1 MLLLKKFKGDLHW
14 IHAREGHAGK
24 AYWPG
29 GQSGVTLD
37 PGVDLGYIDQTI
49 FNELYSDKMDAN
61 QLADAIRVSG
71 YHGEDARRKLSR
83 TRHLKKFRISRE
95 DAEDIFP
102 YVADEYWNKT
112 VERWPDII
120 TAPPCVHTAVL
131 SVTYNRGPENRH
143 LKILDQFIESEDWEG
158 LGTALTQMQQNHKL
172 PGIRKRR
179 RLEGELVLRN
189 HVKES
194 YRRQRLERMEPLP
207 LERL

>member
-1 MLLLKKFKGDLHW
+1 MLLLKKFRGDLHW

-24 AYWPG
+24 PYWPG

-37 PGVDLGYIDQTI
+37 PGVDLGYIDQSI
-49 FNELYSDKMDAN
+49 FEELYSELMDAN
-61 QLADAIRVSG
+61 QLADAKRVSG
-71 YHGEDARRKLSR
+71 YHGDDARNALSR

-102 YVADEYWNKT
+102 FVADDYWKAT
-112 VERWPDII
+112 LDRWPTLT
-120 TAPPCVHTAVL
+120 TAPPCVHTAML
-131 SVTYNRGPENRH
+131 SLTYNRGPENRH
-143 LKILDQFIESEDWEG
+143 LKILDQYIESEDWEG

-189 HVKES
+189 YRKELARRANVKKV
-194 YRRQRLERMEPLP
+194 EPMP